1 MKWTENNGKG
11 KVSDQRPHLQ
21 RWVLVWLHPGAA
33 EQDLVGPTK
42 CGSMR
47 RGMIQNGA
55 PLTIP
60 LGFLL
65 TSLSISAVGG
75 EATGGAGRGR
85 LGRGPGGATGDWD
98 RSPGEGD
105 SRDWATVITA
115 SEKALARERRGA
127 AVVEGRGEV
136 EGQERKEGGERA
148 DWEQLGEEAGEGRM
162 ELCRQ

>member
-1 MKWTENNGKG
+1 
-11 KVSDQRPHLQ
+11 
-21 RWVLVWLHPGAA
+21 
-33 EQDLVGPTK
+33 
-42 CGSMR
+42 
-47 RGMIQNGA
+47 MIQNGV

-75 EATGGAGRGR
+75 EGLSWPQGAGGGGGGR
-85 LGRGPGGATGDWD
+85 LGRGPGGAAGDWD

-127 AVVEGRGEV
+127 AVVQGRREV
-136 EGQERKEGGERA
+136 EGQGGKEGGVRVT
-148 DWEQLGEEAGEGRM
+148 WEQPGEKAGGKGRT
-162 ELCRQ
+162 ELCRE

>member
-1 MKWTENNGKG
+1 M
-11 KVSDQRPHLQ
+11 
-21 RWVLVWLHPGAA
+21 
-33 EQDLVGPTK
+33 GPAK

-47 RGMIQNGA
+47 REMIQSGA

-65 TSLSISAVGG
+65 TSLSVSAVGG
-75 EATGGAGRGR
+75 EGLSWPQGAGGGGRGKLGRGAGGAG
-85 LGRGPGGATGDWD
+85 GDWD

-127 AVVEGRGEV
+127 AVVEGRGEA
-136 EGQERKEGGERA
+136 EGQWGKEGGV
-148 DWEQLGEEAGEGRM
+148 M
-162 ELCRQ
+162 VT